1 MFNTLYY
8 YHVSPIG
15 LNNVN
20 TDQQVENDDVVS
32 SVSSAKPS
40 SICQS
45 VLRVTWISLSFLLEG
60 VHV

>member
-1 MFNTLYY
+1 MKKELSHMFNTLYY

-15 LNNVN
+15 LNNAN

-32 SVSSAKPS
+32 SVSSVKQS

-45 VLRVTWISLSFLLEG
+45 VLRVT
-60 VHV
+60 